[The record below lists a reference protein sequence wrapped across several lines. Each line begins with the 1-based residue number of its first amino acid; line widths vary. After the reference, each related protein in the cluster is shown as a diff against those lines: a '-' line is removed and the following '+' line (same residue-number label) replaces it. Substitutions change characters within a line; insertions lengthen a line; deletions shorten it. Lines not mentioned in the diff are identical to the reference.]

1 MKETKHG
8 YYESLYELAAAM
20 NSAPNSDA
28 VLDAIVQNTTKS
40 LGAKGC
46 SLMLLTP
53 DRKLLI
59 HSRAYGLSDQYI
71 KKGPVSAD
79 KSISEALEG
88 KPVAVLDATT
98 DERMEYREQAKQEG
112 VASVLAVPMSL
123 RDKIVGVLRVYTGEK
138 YQFTEEDIYFVSAI
152 ANLGAIALENA
163 KRYEHLEEGYEA
175 FRRST
180 F

>member
-59 HSRAYGLSDQYI
+59 HSRACGLSDQYI

-138 YQFTEEDIYFVSAI
+138 YQFTEEDIGRIRSIPSVYILEWHA
-152 ANLGAIALENA
+152 ALG
-163 KRYEHLEEGYEA
+163 Y
-175 FRRST
+175 
-180 F
+180 